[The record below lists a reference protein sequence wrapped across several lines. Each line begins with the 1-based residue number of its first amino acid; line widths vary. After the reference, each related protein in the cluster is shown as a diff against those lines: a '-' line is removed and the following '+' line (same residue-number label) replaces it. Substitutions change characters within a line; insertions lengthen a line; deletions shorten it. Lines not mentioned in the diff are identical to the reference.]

1 MSKFIKS
8 LAIIFLLLF
17 ALNVG
22 AEEFEYSD
30 DIEAKEAM
38 RMVEKEGALIIDVRD
53 PVEFLYAGHA
63 VGSVNIPIFFVR
75 IDIPPI
81 QTRLKVAEVESKKG
95 KAIHVKKTY
104 RPMMD
109 ENEKFVEEVKKAV
122 GGNLEKPVIL
132 MCRSGERSVYAANKL
147 AKNGFEN
154 VYNLEGG
161 FIFDWRAEGL
171 PSGGE

>member
-1 MSKFIKS
+1 MKK
-8 LAIIFLLLF
+8 FLLILLMVTLQ
-17 ALNVG
+17 AVIA
-22 AEEFEYSD
+22 AEMEYND
-30 DIEAKEAM
+30 DIDAKEAM
-38 RMVEKEGALIIDVRD
+38 EMVQKEGAILVDVRD

-63 VGSVNIPIFFVR
+63 AGAVNIPVFFVR
-75 IDIPPI
+75 VDLPPLS
-81 QTRLKVAEVESKKG
+81 TREKVAAFERKEK

-109 ENEKFVEEVKKAV
+109 ENPKFVEEVKKLT
-122 GGNLEKPVIL
+122 GGNLDRPLVI

-161 FIFDWRAEGL
+161 YLFDWKKEKL
-171 PSGGE
+171 PAGGE

>member
-1 MSKFIKS
+1 M
-8 LAIIFLLLF
+8 
-17 ALNVG
+17 
-22 AEEFEYSD
+22 
-30 DIEAKEAM
+30 AM
-38 RMVEKEGALIIDVRD
+38 IRKEGAILVDVRD

-63 VGSVNIPIFFVR
+63 VGSVNIPVFFVR
-75 IDIPPI
+75 VDLPPLA
-81 QTRLKVAEVESKKG
+81 TREKVAQVERKQG

-109 ENEKFVEEVKKAV
+109 ENKKFVEEVKKLTK
-122 GGNLEKPVIL
+122 GDMEKPLII

-161 FIFDWRAEGL
+161 FIFDWKKEGL
-171 PSGGE
+171 PNGGQ